1 MKDHFLKREISE
13 NLIERRCL
21 LMPKLGRLMFLRRRE
36 TSCLYRMLQNGY
48 RTLCDRVRGHS
59 ILGSKTRVFKR
70 LCKTDPHPISS
81 RYCLHANRTVAVQGT
96 RRRGV
101 WDQGVLWRSSR
112 GIPRRSSTN
121 SICKEFFGRTVLLQ
135 EVLSYRVSSLALWS
149 SSSHAF
155 R

>member
-48 RTLCDRVRGHS
+48 RTLCDRVALHS
-59 ILGSKTRVFKR
+59 WSLICLQDGSASDIFQILSTRQPYGR
-70 LCKTDPHPISS
+70 SP
-81 RYCLHANRTVAVQGT
+81 RYW
-96 RRRGV
+96 RRGV